1 MKKILKG
8 LLILL
13 LIVMLSAC
21 KKDYKAITYT
31 TFIEN
36 FKDESGYLVND
47 SSLNVDDMYE
57 RLIESSGKNNQF
69 IFYEFKTEEKARKYA
84 EVNYKNRKGFNYR
97 DKKDYI
103 IVKNNKDG
111 YFQLIQIDKT
121 IIVGNTAVKSNKKE
135 IKRIFKKLGY

>member
-13 LIVMLSAC
+13 LVVTLSAC

-31 TFIEN
+31 TFIES
-36 FKDESGYLVND
+36 FRETSDYLIND
-47 SSLNVDDMYE
+47 STSYVDDKFE
-57 RLIESSGKNNQF
+57 RLIEASGKNNQF
-69 IFYEFKTEEKARKYA
+69 IFYEFKTEEQARKYA

-103 IVKNNKDG
+103 IVKNTKDG
-111 YFQLIQIDKT
+111 YFYLIQIDKT
-121 IIVGNTAVKSNKKE
+121 IIIGNTSIKSNKRE
-135 IKRIFKKLGY
+135 IKRVFKKLGY